1 VSLPSCTTCGIRSA
15 VAMQA
20 AKNILDFD
28 WANAPMLDQLLI
40 LFRYG
45 PVRKSWGFPLVALA
59 FLLVVGA
66 GIWLGLRL
74 LKAIDR
80 GKASS
85 SELATV
91 RGAA

>member
-1 VSLPSCTTCGIRSA
+1 
-15 VAMQA
+15 MQA
-20 AKNILDFD
+20 AKSILDFD
-28 WANAPMLDQLLI
+28 WASAPMLEQLLI

-45 PVRKSWGFPLVALA
+45 PVPRSWGFPLVALA

-80 GKASS
+80 ENASS
-85 SELATV
+85 SELATM